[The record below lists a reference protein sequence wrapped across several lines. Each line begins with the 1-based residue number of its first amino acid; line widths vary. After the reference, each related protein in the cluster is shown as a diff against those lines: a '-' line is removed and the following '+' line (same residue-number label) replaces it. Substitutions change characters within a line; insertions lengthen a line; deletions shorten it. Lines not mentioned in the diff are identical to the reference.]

1 MAARKSRAEM
11 KAAAIAARPPK
22 PGGLSQG
29 VWKMGLGLFAEVV
42 GDLEEAFES
51 EGLLDD
57 FQGWDF
63 ADLF

>member
-22 PGGLSQG
+22 TGGLSRG
-29 VWKMGLGLFAEVV
+29 VWKKGLGLFAKFV
-42 GDLEEAFES
+42 GDLEEAFEG
-51 EGLLDD
+51 EGLLDN